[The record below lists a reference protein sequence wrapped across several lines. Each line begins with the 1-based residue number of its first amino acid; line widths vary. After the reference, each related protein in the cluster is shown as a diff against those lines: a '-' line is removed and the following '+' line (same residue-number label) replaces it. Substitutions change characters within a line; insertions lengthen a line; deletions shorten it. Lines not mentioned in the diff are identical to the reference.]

1 MLLFLLFSLLHWN
14 WNKEDGGKTVE
25 FYLSPCFD
33 VLEEV
38 LRFGGRR
45 RLAKLER
52 VGRRFHRII
61 EQRLQDVP
69 FLRLDLQ
76 LEPRYSHTGA

>member
-14 WNKEDGGKTVE
+14 WNKEDGGKSVE

-52 VGRRFHRII
+52 VGRHFHGII
-61 EQRLQDVP
+61 EQELPDEP
-69 FLRLDLQ
+69 FLRLHLRIS
-76 LEPRYSHTGA
+76 PRY